1 MAKILYALERG
12 VNKFF
17 EGLKKNA
24 ADSVLKMAEKQE
36 LSPEAKKSMKRLDDM
51 YDEFK
56 DLLNNI

>member
-1 MAKILYALERG
+1 MAKILNALERG

-24 ADSVLKMAEKQE
+24 ADSVVKMAEKQE
-36 LSPEAKKSMKRLDDM
+36 LSPEAKKAMKEMDEM
-51 YDEFK
+51 YDDFR